1 MKSFADKNTIKKRDG
16 VGYRAEKARV
26 DAYQTRAFSIWMDE
40 ISQLNHDS

>member
-1 MKSFADKNTIKKRDG
+1 MKSCADKITTKKRDG
-16 VGYRAEKARV
+16 MGYRADKARV